1 MSTRIAMDDTMHT
14 PAGAALTELVLTVF
28 RVNGLLLDAGD
39 RMTKDLGLTSA
50 RWQVMG
56 ALERGPLTAAQIA
69 RDMGLQRQS
78 VQRLVDVLSAEGVLE
93 FAPNPN
99 HRRAK
104 LVRMTDA
111 GRRAYERL
119 GRIQARWA
127 NELARGTS
135 PQQLRDA
142 VALLRQIAQ
151 RLGEAQED

>member
-1 MSTRIAMDDTMHT
+1 MDETRHT

-28 RVNGLLLDAGD
+28 RVNGRLLDAGD
-39 RMTKDLGLTSA
+39 RMTKGLGLTSA

-56 ALERGPLTAAQIA
+56 ALADGPLTAAQIA

-78 VQRLVDVLSAEGVLE
+78 VQRLVDLLGEEGVVE

-111 GRRAYERL
+111 GRRAYDRL

-135 PQQLRDA
+135 TQRLRDA
-142 VALLRQIAQ
+142 ATLLQHIAQ
-151 RLGEAQED
+151 RLGDAQEG